1 MISLHLQKDDLKN
14 IRFGYS
20 PLTEL
25 ATSFKVYAAGERQ
38 AMNRAWLDEA
48 TRTLHG
54 IDLTYMRAMLGTP
67 HYIADFVTP
76 TPESPV
82 RDFETALDEVRRTP
96 PEIVRES
103 AAMMIET
110 HGDSETRRHF
120 MVYPTDALDC
130 LAQEM
135 AMYWRAALAQHWER
149 IRTVLDNDI
158 LFHARRQALEGVEAM
173 FGGLAES
180 VRYQYG
186 ALHILKSSLGKEVG
200 QEHTLDGA
208 GIQCVPA
215 VFMSGHHGVMWMV
228 APHWRPLIMYGA
240 RGAGLWY
247 TRDQPE
253 PEQALRAA
261 FGDAR
266 AGLLAALQTPG
277 HTTEL
282 AQRLS
287 VTSGAVSQQLSKLAE
302 AGLVDSHRSGYRVYY
317 RLSERGEQLMALF
330 MQSA

>member
-1 MISLHLQKDDLKN
+1 MISLYLEKDDLKN
-14 IRFGYS
+14 IRFAYS

-25 ATSFKVYAAGERQ
+25 VTSFKVFTHGERHG
-38 AMNRAWLDEA
+38 MHRGWLDEA
-48 TRTLHG
+48 ERALHG
-54 IDLTYMRAMLGTP
+54 IDLPYMRAMMGT
-67 HYIADFVTP
+67 HRYIADFVTP
-76 TPESPV
+76 TPEAPV
-82 RDFETALDEVRRTP
+82 RDFEIALEEVRQTP

-103 AAMMIET
+103 ASIMIET
-110 HGDSETRRHF
+110 HGDSEARQHF

-135 AMYWRAALAQHWER
+135 SLYWRATLAQHWDR

-158 LFHARRQALEGVEAM
+158 LFHARRQALEGTETM
-173 FGGLAES
+173 FSGLS
-180 VRYQYG
+180 DGFRYQQG
-186 ALHILKSSLGKEVG
+186 ALQIVKEFSCHQIAHAHSLEGE
-200 QEHTLDGA
+200 
-208 GIQCVPA
+208 GIQFVPA
-215 VFMSGHHGVMWMV
+215 VFMNGGHGVMWMV
-228 APHWRPLIMYGA
+228 APHWRPLILYGA

-247 TRDQPE
+247 RRDQPE

-266 AGLLAALQTPG
+266 AGLLAALQRPG

-282 AQRLS
+282 AQRLC

-302 AGLVDSHRSGYRVYY
+302 AGLVNSHRSGYRVYY